1 VPLTNG
7 MDVITLHAT
16 DLAGNVTTLATGLTV
31 DYSGKTNPPAVQL
44 LRPQDGIGDLR
55 QQHRVPGPFE
65 IRMATNGE
73 A

>member
-1 VPLTNG
+1 
-7 MDVITLHAT
+7 
-16 DLAGNVTTLATGLTV
+16 V